1 MVLDTRFH
9 IDSLWQFFRKCDSCF
24 ITKYDRSLL
33 QNASGFYYKMRQ
45 LLENATFT
53 TNCDNTYR
61 WQKSAV
67 NRNLAGVIN
76 NWNNYLKCFY
86 ELINS
91 CIFLHDQISY
101 KFKIKLT
108 ANCFNF
114 IGNESLSSVI
124 FGCFCIFFHD
134 LRAFTV
140 IEYFPYL
147 FVL

>member
-1 MVLDTRFH
+1 MRQLLYYKIR
-9 IDSLWQFFRKCDSCF
+9 QKF
-24 ITKYDRSLL
+24 ITKCIRFLL
-33 QNASGFYYKMRQ
+33 QNATVIRKCDVYYKLRQ
-45 LLENATFT
+45 
-53 TNCDNTYR
+53 CR

-67 NRNLAGVIN
+67 NRNLASVIN

-108 ANCFNF
+108 ANCFDF
-114 IGNESLSSVI
+114 IGDRSLSSII
-124 FGCFCIFFHD
+124 FGCFWILFHD
-134 LRAFTV
+134 LRTLTV